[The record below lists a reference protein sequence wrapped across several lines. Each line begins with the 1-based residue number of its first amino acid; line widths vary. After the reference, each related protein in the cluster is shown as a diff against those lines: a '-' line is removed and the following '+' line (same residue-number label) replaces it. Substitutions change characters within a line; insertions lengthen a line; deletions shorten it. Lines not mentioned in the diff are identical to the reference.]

1 MQGQEYERQAQKL
14 IVNVKDLFAEAV
26 DKVAKLELID
36 GVEKLGLD
44 SHFDVEIKEALD
56 IISSTKNKNPS
67 PKEDLYTIALCFRL
81 LRQHGYEVSQ
91 GKITLALK
99 KKNPVI
105 LIQVHLQLYFAFKSS
120 SSYGIQ
126 ICLEASWMKK
136 PVCSRK
142 AHAQILKKCLNFW
155 RPHTWL

>member
-1 MQGQEYERQAQKL
+1 MVILQGQEYKRQAQKL

-36 GVEKLGLD
+36 SVEKLGLD

-67 PKEDLYTIALCFRL
+67 PKEDLNTTALCFRL

-91 GKITLALK
+91 GKIILAF
-99 KKNPVI
+99 KNPVF
-105 LIQVHLQLYFAFKSS
+105 LIQVRLQLYFAF
-120 SSYGIQ
+120 
-126 ICLEASWMKK
+126 
-136 PVCSRK
+136 
-142 AHAQILKKCLNFW
+142 
-155 RPHTWL
+155 

>member
-14 IVNVKDLFAEAV
+14 IVNVKDLFEEAV

-36 GVEKLGLD
+36 SVEKLGLD

-67 PKEDLYTIALCFRL
+67 PKEDLYTTALCFRL

-91 GKITLALK
+91 GKITIALEK
-99 KKNPVI
+99 KKI
-105 LIQVHLQLYFAFKSS
+105 LLFFFKFIPNYTLLLNLVHHVEFRY
-120 SSYGIQ
+120 
-126 ICLEASWMKK
+126 
-136 PVCSRK
+136 V
-142 AHAQILKKCLNFW
+142 
-155 RPHTWL
+155 